1 MLNSELAVLT
11 EAGVLG
17 IIEVISVETADQ
29 FSTMVKM
36 HVKNQ

>member
-17 IIEVISVETADQ
+17 VTGVICMETADQ
-29 FSTMVKM
+29 FSAMVKK
-36 HVKNQ
+36 VC

>member
-17 IIEVISVETADQ
+17 ITKVISVETADL
-29 FSTMVKM
+29 FSIMVKM
-36 HVKNQ
+36 HVKNK